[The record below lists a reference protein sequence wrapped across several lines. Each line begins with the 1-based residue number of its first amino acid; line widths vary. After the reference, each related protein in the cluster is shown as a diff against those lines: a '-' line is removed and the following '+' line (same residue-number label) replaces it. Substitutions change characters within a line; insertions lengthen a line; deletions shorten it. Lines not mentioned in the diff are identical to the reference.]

1 MALINGAHP
10 VKKLKLLF
18 TVVGLV
24 LTLSAVKFLVHSLG
38 FEFVVLSTLLTSAIG
53 GAIFIIGFLLSGVL
67 ADYKESERLPA
78 EIRVSL
84 EAIHDDAT
92 CFAARCSDFDPAP
105 LCSVLTSILTTL
117 RTGLG
122 HGGHHRNL
130 RPVLHE
136 VDKLTTLFAGMDR
149 LEMAPNFIVR
159 LRGHQDQLR
168 RCIFRIYQI
177 QSTQFVP
184 SVYILVK
191 SLVAAIL
198 GLLLFLETEG
208 SPGTALIFG
217 FISYMFIYALY
228 LIDTL
233 EQPFRKD
240 HGSLDDVSLFLLREF
255 REKLDGK
262 SSLIDPPCPGSVGA
276 ASSSGPRSAT

>member
-1 MALINGAHP
+1 M
-10 VKKLKLLF
+10 KKLKLLF

-24 LTLSAVKFLVHSLG
+24 LALSAIKFLVHSLNL
-38 FEFVVLSTLLTSAIG
+38 EFVVLSTLLTSAIG

-67 ADYKESERLPA
+67 TDCKESERLPA
-78 EIRVSL
+78 DIRVSL
-84 EAIHDDAT
+84 EAIHDGAT
-92 CFAARCSDFDPAP
+92 CFAEKSSDFDLAP
-105 LCSVLTSILTTL
+105 LRSVLTNILTTL

-122 HGGHHRNL
+122 HKGRHRDL
-130 RPVLHE
+130 RPALVE
-136 VDKLTTLFAGMDR
+136 VDKLTMLFANMER

-168 RCIFRIYQI
+168 KCIFRIYQI

-208 SPGTALIFG
+208 SPGTVLIFG

-228 LIDTL
+228 LIETL

-255 REKLDGK
+255 REKLDGN
-262 SSLIDPPCPGSVGA
+262 SSLIEAP
-276 ASSSGPRSAT
+276 